1 MTVYKCIN
9 EKSINRFVEVKDQ
22 RKITSVI
29 DINYSFNQNTVLRVR
44 VMFMVFNATVN
55 NISIISW
62 QSVLLVQ
69 EIGALGKNH

>member
-1 MTVYKCIN
+1 MTVYRCIN

-55 NISIISW
+55 NISVISW